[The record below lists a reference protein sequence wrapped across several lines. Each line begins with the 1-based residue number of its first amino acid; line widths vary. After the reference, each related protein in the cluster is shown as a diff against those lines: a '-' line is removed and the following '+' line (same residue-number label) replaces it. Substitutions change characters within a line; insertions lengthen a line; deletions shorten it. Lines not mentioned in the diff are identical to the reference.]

1 MKVKVE
7 EIKMELL
14 KTAFEINGTVKTILL
29 ICSVLLFYTVTLT
42 TLTLLAKSLIE
53 QIKEVIR

>member
-1 MKVKVE
+1 
-7 EIKMELL
+7 MELL

-29 ICSVLLFYTVTLT
+29 ICLVLLFYTVTLT

>member
-1 MKVKVE
+1 
-7 EIKMELL
+7 MELL